1 MIMTLNIN
9 NYFTAKPDYNMSG
22 QIGEGRAGNFN
33 CSGPCGRK
41 RLVAA
46 EFSKKMVERWQKDM
60 STKISCKSCT
70 LKEQEAKASVTT
82 EEVAEGEGVVC
93 SACKKE
99 LPKTAYSGKQLRNEF
114 IKNNT
119 QRCKTCVLEAQ
130 KVERDAASNS
140 KEQNLK
146 ELRDK
151 AAAAEASGDKTA
163 ALKALTAAAAAEASI
178 HSGVKV
184 HNKAVFKARGKR

>member
-1 MIMTLNIN
+1 
-9 NYFTAKPDYNMSG
+9 MSG
-22 QIGEGRAGNFN
+22 IGEGRAGNFN

-60 STKISCKSCT
+60 SNKITCKTCT
-70 LKEQEAKASVTT
+70 LKAQEAKVATV
-82 EEVAEGEGVVC
+82 EEVGEGEGVVC

-119 QRCKTCVLEAQ
+119 QRCKNCVLEAQ
-130 KVERDAASNS
+130 KAERDAASNS

-184 HNKAVFKARGKR
+184 QNKAVFKARGKR